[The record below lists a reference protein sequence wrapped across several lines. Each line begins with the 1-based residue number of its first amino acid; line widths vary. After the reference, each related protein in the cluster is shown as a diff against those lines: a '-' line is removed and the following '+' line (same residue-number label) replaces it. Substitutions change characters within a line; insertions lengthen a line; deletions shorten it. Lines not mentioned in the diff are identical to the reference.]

1 MFSRFR
7 ILMLFS
13 LFLSN
18 SICSAADEMTYPEL
32 HVTPRASDRV
42 KLLSNEEKHN
52 GMFFQL
58 PFQISAASTLVA
70 GALQFGNVDEKS
82 DPDKKSP
89 LAGIIV
95 GAGWLGINYY
105 LGHHYNI
112 YQNTEKNLTKVS
124 GSSMRDQLT
133 RERYAEEGMSQASRL
148 AKKLKWMSA
157 ISNIAANSYMLSNTK
172 KDSMSEV
179 INGVAIL
186 ASLGPLFFETS
197 WESAWRDQQ
206 NYKKKIYG
214 PVVSVS
220 SGAFTVGSNIAP
232 GVGLNFKF

>member
-1 MFSRFR
+1 MYSKFR
-7 ILMLFS
+7 IVLLFS
-13 LFLSN
+13 SILLS
-18 SICSAADEMTYPEL
+18 SLATAQDITYPEL

-42 KLLSNEEKHN
+42 KLMAEEEKQN
-52 GMFFQL
+52 GLFFQM

-70 GALQFGNVDEKS
+70 GLLQFGNVDEKS

-105 LGHHYNI
+105 LGHHYNV
-112 YQNTEKNLTKVS
+112 YQNTQGDVS
-124 GSSMRDQLT
+124 KISGNSMRDQLT
-133 RERYAEEGMSQASRL
+133 RERFAEEGMSQAARL
-148 AKKLKWMSA
+148 GRKLKWMSVL
-157 ISNIAANSYMLSNTK
+157 SNVAANTYMISNTK
-172 KDSMSEV
+172 KDSLSEV
-179 INGVAIL
+179 VNGVAIL
-186 ASLGPLFFETS
+186 AALGPLFFETS

-220 SGAFTVGSNIAP
+220 SGVFSVGQNIAP
-232 GVGLNFKF
+232 GLGLNFKF